1 MTPLLS
7 LKQTCLDGS
16 EIAGGNEASAFA
28 PAVSSST
35 ERFVPCCLPLLVLQM
50 GAIVPCCL
58 PRPDWRPRRCPP
70 PMVKPL
76 VAPRRT
82 LVRFA
87 SRSSHLRL
95 ARTWMRNGRT
105 RLRTVGG
112 IPLPSLTRPPGLGR
126 RRRRI
131 YSGPSISS
139 TDWIAGTGRI
149 LRSGRAIARRQSM
162 CGLVSQAL
170 QSSRRRRTW

>member
-1 MTPLLS
+1 MARRLPAETRRQPSLQLFQAALNGLS
-7 LKQTCLDGS
+7 LAASRCSSCRWAPLFLAASRGQ
-16 EIAGGNEASAFA
+16 IGGHGDARRRW
-28 PAVSSST
+28 SSRLS
-35 ERFVPCCLPLLVLQM
+35 
-50 GAIVPCCL
+50 
-58 PRPDWRPRRCPP
+58 PRD
-70 PMVKPL
+70 
-76 VAPRRT
+76 APRRT

-131 YSGPSISS
+131 YSGPSISITNRIS
-139 TDWIAGTGRI
+139 SGTGRI
-149 LRSGRAIARRQSM
+149 LRSGRAIARHQSM

-170 QSSRRRRTW
+170 QSNRRCRTW